1 MDFKFTILIPV
12 YNEEANL
19 IPVEKALTN
28 YLKNASILTKVLFIN
43 DGSKDSSQTIIED
56 ICGRNPNF
64 DCILLSENYGL
75 SAALKAGF
83 DHITTPLV
91 GYMDA
96 DLQTTPEDF
105 ELLLAHIDD
114 HAMVTGIR
122 SNRKDR
128 LIKNVSS
135 KIANYIRRLFTKD
148 GIQDTGCP
156 LKVMHTNYAKAIP
169 MFKGLHRFLPAMI
182 LLQEGTVKQISVRHF
197 PRVAGKSKFGLRKR
211 LVTPFIDCFAYLWI
225 KKRTIN
231 YKIKKSSL

>member
-148 GIQDTGCP
+148 GMQDTGCP